1 MRRIFLSVI
10 ISGFAVFNTSVQAH
24 LCDNVFRQADK
35 LIVKPETYNIVVKD
49 KVTFKIFL
57 QNNMD
62 RGIAEIKLLAESPAF
77 DFQIY
82 PEKMSIPKDQRVY
95 FEVTMIPK
103 PNISSGNYPVTFR
116 LVGGGRQ
123 FKSFNL
129 DITGDAQQKMQEKKE
144 TQTQQPV
151 QDTCAILSV
160 KRTNQAPKIDGKMLE
175 ECWKNAGIIG
185 NFSLPGKGKPVY
197 QTVGLIT
204 YDSNAIYLGFYCRD
218 NSPEKISE
226 KDKLEIQLSPD
237 ASGKN
242 YYSIILTGDGKAMC
256 KKIIAGTEQPLILND
271 LKYAISKG
279 ISGWMTEI
287 AIPFFSIGSKTPEPG
302 NIWALKIIRTKATG
316 YVEESFWAV
325 DASSYHQENRLGQI
339 VFAP

>member
-1 MRRIFLSVI
+1 MFLLVI
-10 ISGFAVFNTSVQAH
+10 IASFGFFNNSLQAH

-49 KVTFKIFL
+49 KATFKIFL

-77 DFQIY
+77 DFQVY

-95 FEVTMIPK
+95 FEVTMIPR

-123 FKSFNL
+123 FKSFHL
-129 DITGDAQQKMQEKKE
+129 DIAGEGQQKIQERKE
-144 TQTQQPV
+144 TQTQNQPLP
-151 QDTCAILSV
+151 DISSLLSV
-160 KRTNQAPKIDGKMLE
+160 KRINQAPKIDGKLLE
-175 ECWKNAGIIG
+175 ECWKNAGVLS
-185 NFSLPGKGKPVY
+185 NFSLSGRGKPVY
-197 QTVGLIT
+197 QTVGLVT
-204 YDSNAIYLGFYCRD
+204 YDSSALYLGFYCKD
-218 NSPEKISE
+218 SNPEKISE

-237 ASGKN
+237 AYGKT
-242 YYSIILTGDGKAMC
+242 YYSIILTGEGKATC
-256 KKIIAGTEQPLILND
+256 KKISTGAEQPVVLSD
-271 LKYAISKG
+271 LKYAISRG
-279 ISGWMTEI
+279 VSGWMTEM
-287 AIPFFSIGSKTPEPG
+287 AIPFSSLGTKTPDSG
-302 NIWALKIIRTKATG
+302 DVWALKIIRTKATG